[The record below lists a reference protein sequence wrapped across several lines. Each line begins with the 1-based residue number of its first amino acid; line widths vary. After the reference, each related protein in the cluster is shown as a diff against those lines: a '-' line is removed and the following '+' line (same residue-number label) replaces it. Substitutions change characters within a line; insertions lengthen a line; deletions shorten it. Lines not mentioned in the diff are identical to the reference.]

1 MVIEFVLLMLFN
13 FARGDMYII
22 KYPIPDSI
30 RGHAYMPLDTV
41 FVEDSF
47 TLMSVILGHLTHNKS
62 FKQDSQIINYL
73 RNVYA
78 SILKE
83 PAQIIIQH
91 FIRISII
98 GEVKQPVLTYVN
110 IKSPVSNVLSIA
122 GGPTE
127 KANLKKLKVYTK
139 GGYIKLNFYDATK
152 RALTFEDIG
161 LSSGDVI
168 EVPQKLHINFTNI
181 SAAISAIILIW
192 SFYQTNFR

>member
-30 RGHAYMPLDTV
+30 RGYAYMPLDTV

-47 TLMSVILGHLTHNKS
+47 TLMSVNLGRLTHNEA
-62 FKQDSQIINYL
+62 FKQDSEITNYL
-73 RNVYA
+73 KNTYA
-78 SILKE
+78 SILRE

-110 IKSPVSNVLSIA
+110 VKAPISNVLSIA

-127 KANLKKLKVYTK
+127 KANLKKIKVYTK
-139 GGYIKLNFYDATK
+139 GRYIKLNFYDATK
-152 RALTFEDIG
+152 RALTFDDIG